1 MRSDSLFAEIT
12 ADKTPPLIVPEST
25 AAAAGDHETLEE
37 VIRAYA
43 AYEDDGNCGLMDKE
57 SGCHGADDLESTK
70 IEA

>member
-1 MRSDSLFAEIT
+1 MRSDSPFAAVT
-12 ADKTPPLIVPEST
+12 AEKPPPLPAPKST

-57 SGCHGADDLESTK
+57 SVYHSTDDAESTNM
-70 IEA
+70 EA